1 MYTELSSEQKEV
13 FDQNTELTY
22 TQETPQKGTELTE
35 TVEEQIAFIELTTKH
50 VIIIF
55 RLQNILYSST
65 SPKQGF
71 FFMLGLIRSQE
82 SGNILEEDYI
92 WNYNCPLAIIFFS
105 VKTEM
110 WTKYHY
116 MQQWRGN

>member
-55 RLQNILYSST
+55 RLQNVLYSIT

-92 WNYNCPLAIIFFS
+92 
-105 VKTEM
+105 
-110 WTKYHY
+110 
-116 MQQWRGN
+116 